1 MMGLSATRCISSL
14 GVLLLMK
21 ALKAMMGQKGRPRF
35 LNASAPVVGVLEI

>member
-1 MMGLSATRCISSL
+1 MGLSVHRCISSL

-21 ALKAMMGQKGRPRF
+21 ALKVMMGQKGRLRF